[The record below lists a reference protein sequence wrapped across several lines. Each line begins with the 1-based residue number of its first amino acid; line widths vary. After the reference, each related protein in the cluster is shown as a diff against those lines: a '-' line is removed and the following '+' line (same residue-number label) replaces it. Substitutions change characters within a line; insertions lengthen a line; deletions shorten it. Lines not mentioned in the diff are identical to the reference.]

1 MKCNQ
6 MTIRNTRSLLIYK
19 HLILLIPLCL
29 LISTVGC
36 SKKNSILPS
45 INPPGTPYLFNVLP
59 TGQETDRGMLVCI
72 DGGFDNIDGFV
83 IQRKQGGGQ
92 FATIANINQNSA
104 NIDWTNEGNLI
115 YVDWNNIGISISYT
129 YRVQAYNQDGSSDW
143 SNEKTGT
150 SAGPQSVTIWRYP
163 TADAYIDEFYPD
175 LNRGSNG
182 YLLVSNKPSNRRIS
196 YLKFNYSGIPSYA
209 LGIQSVT
216 LRLICQNEPPCGT
229 VCVRV
234 EDLAEDCLESS
245 VTWNNRPI
253 GRGILYSPAYVYND
267 GQVVYWDMKTIFT
280 DWYDGVTLN
289 HGIALRTQD
298 NDDDVAVLYSREKP
312 DLEPLLEIKYQW

>member
-1 MKCNQ
+1 MKCSQ
-6 MTIRNTRSLLIYK
+6 MTIRNINSLLICK
-19 HLILLIPLCL
+19 HLILLILLCL
-29 LISTVGC
+29 LISIAGC

-45 INPPGTPYLFNVLP
+45 SNPPGTPYLFNVLA
-59 TGQETDRGMLVCI
+59 TGEEPNRGMLVCI

-83 IQRKQGGGQ
+83 IQRRQSGGQ
-92 FATIANINQNSA
+92 FTTIANINQNSA
-104 NIDWTNEGNLI
+104 NIDWTNEGDLI
-115 YVDWNNIGISISYT
+115 YVDWNNIGISIAYT
-129 YRVQAYNQDGSSDW
+129 YRVQAHNQDGSSDW

-163 TADAYIDEFYPD
+163 TADAYVDEFSPD
-175 LNRGSNG
+175 LNRGSDG
-182 YLLVSNKPSNRRIS
+182 YLLVSNKPSYRKIS
-196 YLKFNYSGIPSYA
+196 YLKFNYTGVPSYA
-209 LGIQSVT
+209 LGIRSVT
-216 LRLICQNEPPCGT
+216 LRLICQNEPSCGT

-234 EDLAEDCLESS
+234 EDLAEDWFESS
-245 VTWNNRPI
+245 VTWNNRPS

-267 GQVVYWDMKTIFT
+267 GQLVYWDMKTIFT

-298 NDDDVAVLYSREKP
+298 NDNDVAALYSSEKP